1 MPWKIKKIGEG
12 ENEIT
17 TIEIDKETGNPIF
30 VHDGGDETPV
40 KADQLFTKISDL
52 ISNEK
57 KLKDNV
63 KTLQAQFEETK
74 SGLERFAEIDPDK
87 YKEMSET
94 IKNIEGKTLIEA
106 GEVEKLRVQE
116 KEAVTKEW
124 MKKYEKEKN
133 KYDEIL
139 KSKENDLLKANSLL
153 HQATVSNFFSHSPI
167 VVGPNKKV
175 LLTPGKME
183 KIYGKHFNARQDEN
197 GNLQVVGFWE
207 NGEEIRSS
215 SKTGDIADP
224 NDALWQLIM
233 ADEDKDIVLLGD
245 NQSGG
250 GTGEDGQAGGHVSD
264 QKPTTLK
271 GLTERQKIDTIKKY
285 GQDYYNEILTR
296 DLRTDRESLKET
308 MKGYNTK

>member
-1 MPWKIKKIGEG
+1 MPWKTKKIGEG

-17 TIEIDKETGNPIF
+17 TIEIDKETGNPIYI
-30 VHDGGDETPV
+30 HDDESETAV
-40 KADQLFTKISDL
+40 KADQLFNKIKNQLDS
-52 ISNEK
+52 ER
-57 KLKDNV
+57 KLKDHN
-63 KTLQAQFEETK
+63 KTLQAQLEEIK
-74 SGLERFAEIDPDK
+74 SSMEKFADIDPDK

-106 GEVEKLRVQE
+106 GEVEKLRAQE

-139 KSKENDLLKANSLL
+139 KAKEDDLLKVNSLL

-183 KIYGKHFNARQDEN
+183 KIYGKHFNTRQDEN
-197 GNLQVVGFWE
+197 GNLRVVGFWE

-233 ADEDKDIVLLGD
+233 SDPDKDIVLLGD

-250 GTGEDGQAGGHVSD
+250 GTGEDSQAGGSVSD

-271 GLTERQKIDTIKKY
+271 GLTERQKIDMIKKY
-285 GQDYYNEILTR
+285 GQDYYSEILTR